1 MPSILFGLTNDT
13 IFITIPMIFILLE
26 ILMTSV
32 IFIIKKT
39 VPDDYTLFV
48 YIMVFIVYTIPILN
62 VIMFATNVYNFIL
75 FIRKKL

>member
-1 MPSILFGLTNDT
+1 MPSTLFGLTSNT

-26 ILMTSV
+26 ILMASV

-48 YIMVFIVYTIPILN
+48 YIMVFVVYTIPILN
-62 VIMFATNVYNFIL
+62 VIMFTTSVYNFIL
-75 FIRKKL
+75 FIRRRL

>member
-26 ILMTSV
+26 ILMASV
-32 IFIIKKT
+32 IFIIEKA

-48 YIMVFIVYTIPILN
+48 YIMVFVIYTIPILN
-62 VIMFATNVYNFIL
+62 IIMFITSVYNFVL
-75 FIRKKL
+75 FIRRRL